1 MRRLHFGGILETR
14 VSREW
19 ASVKVF
25 DFFKKKRPG
34 AKPAPIKRETRSR
47 KPGPATPKAEKKWK
61 SLKTLGWGRF
71 FRRVRFPRWR
81 IPWWLRLIKWREI
94 PGWGRF
100 LIVLGAVGVGLAIW
114 FAVQSSLA
122 PPPEYRLSVTTEPVG
137 GGQVSLSPSYDDYSK
152 GTQVSLTASPS
163 AEYEFVSWSGDASG
177 VSPTVTVTMD
187 SDKEVTANFRVIE
200 YALTAAVSPPE
211 GGQISPSSG
220 TYDSG
225 DSVSLTAMPSAGY
238 EFVSWSGHA
247 SGVSPAVEITMNSDK
262 KVTANFRVIEYALT
276 AAVSPPEG
284 GRVSPSVGIYNI
296 GSQVTLTATP
306 SAEYEFV
313 SWSGD
318 ASGVSPTVTVTMD
331 SDKEVT
337 ANFVATFQAIRFVM
351 PTGISGSAVVYTNVL
366 ERGEIM
372 EGFVELTGEYRAQ
385 DWSFDWTFEI
395 IGPEGRKIDYWEG
408 HWVKNN
414 HHDFNFKAQY
424 TGNYKIRVRHNSLT
438 DKDLL
443 IRIKPKGWS

>member
-1 MRRLHFGGILETR
+1 MRRLHFGGVLETS

-19 ASVKVF
+19 ANMKVF
-25 DFFKKKRPG
+25 NFFKKKRPG
-34 AKPAPIKRETRSR
+34 AKPAPIKRETRSGW
-47 KPGPATPKAEKKWK
+47 PEPAPPMAKKKIK

-94 PGWGRF
+94 PGWGKF
-100 LIVLGAVGVGLAIW
+100 LIVLGAVGIGLAIW

-122 PPPEYRLSVTTEPVG
+122 PPPEYRLSVTTEPAG

-152 GTQVSLTASPS
+152 GTQVSLTVTPS

-177 VSPTVTVTMD
+177 ESPTVTVIMD
-187 SDKEVTANFRVIE
+187 SDKEVTANFRVI
-200 YALTAAVSPPE
+200 
-211 GGQISPSSG
+211 Q
-220 TYDSG
+220 
-225 DSVSLTAMPSAGY
+225 
-238 EFVSWSGHA
+238 
-247 SGVSPAVEITMNSDK
+247 
-262 KVTANFRVIEYALT
+262 YALT

-284 GRVSPSVGIYNI
+284 GRVSPSSGTYDSGDSV
-296 GSQVTLTATP
+296 SLTAAP

-318 ASGVSPTVTVTMD
+318 ASGESPTVTVTMD

-337 ANFVATFQAIRFVM
+337 ANFVATFQEIRFIM

-366 ERGEIM
+366 ERGEII

-408 HWVKNN
+408 HWVKDN
-414 HHDFNFKAQY
+414 HHDFSFKAQY
-424 TGNYKIRVRHNSLT
+424 NGTYRIRVRHNSLD